1 MSRFEFFSLL
11 FLVCISILF
20 IYNSY
25 YSTNL
30 SYSRKITTSFTF
42 SPSALSAL
50 SYLFY
55 LFIFS
60 HYCDNS
66 VGRFV
71 FVQTG
76 GQRKRLGQR
85 WETAAG
91 FVFCSVGRFL
101 VSLFRFPLTALFRAF
116 FLLISQMRA
125 HRSRDIRFVNEWII
139 DEWLLEWRF
148 AIHFYSF
155 FTLLVIIFFFFW
167 VKYFLGELICNFF
180 NFWMTSPYIFKSCLL
195 LFKQIILRWN
205 QFPIVCDTCFGFI
218 SLFVF
223 IKSSLI
229 LDYAYIFGYRQYWTI
244 TNVNLFKRKK
254 KLEILAFQRF
264 SMRRIACHYLSLIL
278 FLFIISPLSLEI
290 RPSLHQPS
298 PDRFLTYQ

>member
-139 DEWLLEWRF
+139 DGWLLEWRF

-155 FTLLVIIFFFFW
+155 FTLLVIIFFFF
-167 VKYFLGELICNFF
+167 LGKIFF
-180 NFWMTSPYIFKSCLL
+180 
-195 LFKQIILRWN
+195 
-205 QFPIVCDTCFGFI
+205 G
-218 SLFVF
+218 
-223 IKSSLI
+223 
-229 LDYAYIFGYRQYWTI
+229 WTH
-244 TNVNLFKRKK
+244 L
-254 KLEILAFQRF
+254 
-264 SMRRIACHYLSLIL
+264 
-278 FLFIISPLSLEI
+278 
-290 RPSLHQPS
+290 
-298 PDRFLTYQ
+298 

>member
-101 VSLFRFPLTALFRAF
+101 VSLFRFPRPFSGFFRF
-116 FLLISQMRA
+116 VDFLNARA
-125 HRSRDIRFVNEWII
+125 QITEYPVNEWII

-205 QFPIVCDTCFGFI
+205 QFPIVCDTCFF
-218 SLFVF
+218 LFLYLF
-223 IKSSLI
+223 LSSLPSSLTMRTY
-229 LDYAYIFGYRQYWTI
+229 LDIGNIGLLPMLIY
-244 TNVNLFKRKK
+244 LEEKK
-254 KLEILAFQRF
+254 TRNSGF
-264 SMRRIACHYLSLIL
+264 
-278 FLFIISPLSLEI
+278 P
-290 RPSLHQPS
+290 
-298 PDRFLTYQ
+298 TV